1 MIDDET
7 LPKIGII
14 TSHVGGVIN
23 ITNTLFD
30 SNVVG
35 HNDTDFD
42 TLKAIIFT
50 VELDPT
56 YSNNTIKTEL
66 SLSDSVFV
74 NNEGMTFAL
83 VMAGLW
89 SDSDVSQSN
98 NTQGNNE
105 LFQPYDHACYGVGQ
119 LNQDYYYYYDYYNK
133 REWDYLN
140 STQFQPECLV
150 SFAATESDLELTLSP
165 TSSPTNKISQ
175 APSTSDPTSI
185 TETPDQSTLSF
196 PFTSSPSSLPTIS
209 KASSST
215 HPNSQAPFTSDP
227 TSSTN
232 TTTSSPTISQAPST
246 SDPTHSESARPTNAR
261 TSSPTI
267 SQAPSMSDPTSSTN
281 APTSLPTIS
290 QAPPTT
296 DPTVYSL
303 TNSSISLPPSDPP
316 ARITLDPTPTTKPTK
331 SFSNS
336 PSLSLSYSLT
346 YSSTNTPT
354 SSSPTSSSHPSSSPT
369 DSNSPSGSPTEWKNC
384 WAEDFPEKVRNEEL
398 KLGSKAKLLDPIRIY
413 RMCPG
418 STAKIAKYDWD
429 NKEYN
434 TDDGSSEPLVI
445 WNSNVHIVCG
455 WNHTDCT
462 FTGGSI
468 HIEVS
473 PANYIDKDFK
483 SRKLQN
489 IVIKGIQFT
498 KSEYT
503 NVLLYG
509 YPITYGYGKIGSDV
523 TITESK
529 FYVSFL
535 PYLPFHRQFI
545 IIYQPSFYLLFT
557 ALFRIIKLSQILN
570 LILDL
575 RSSMGLHNLLFK
587 IAVLKTTQLQVVAII
602 QILVSSLQEGRLI
615 FLF

>member
-1 MIDDET
+1 
-7 LPKIGII
+7 
-14 TSHVGGVIN
+14 
-23 ITNTLFD
+23 
-30 SNVVG
+30 
-35 HNDTDFD
+35 
-42 TLKAIIFT
+42 
-50 VELDPT
+50 
-56 YSNNTIKTEL
+56 
-66 SLSDSVFV
+66 
-74 NNEGMTFAL
+74 
-83 VMAGLW
+83 
-89 SDSDVSQSN
+89 
-98 NTQGNNE
+98 
-105 LFQPYDHACYGVGQ
+105 
-119 LNQDYYYYYDYYNK
+119 
-133 REWDYLN
+133 
-140 STQFQPECLV
+140 
-150 SFAATESDLELTLSP
+150 
-165 TSSPTNKISQ
+165 
-175 APSTSDPTSI
+175 
-185 TETPDQSTLSF
+185 
-196 PFTSSPSSLPTIS
+196 
-209 KASSST
+209 
-215 HPNSQAPFTSDP
+215 
-227 TSSTN
+227 
-232 TTTSSPTISQAPST
+232 
-246 SDPTHSESARPTNAR
+246 
-261 TSSPTI
+261 
-267 SQAPSMSDPTSSTN
+267 MSDPTSSTN

-346 YSSTNTPT
+346 YNSTNTPT

-369 DSNSPSGSPTEWKNC
+369 DSNSPSGSPTESKNC
-384 WAEDFPEKVRNEEL
+384 WAEDFPEKVRNAEL

-429 NKEYN
+429 TKVYN

-473 PANYIDKDFK
+473 PANYIVDKEGVDKDFK
-483 SRKLQN
+483 ARKLQN

-498 KSEYT
+498 KCDYT

-509 YPITYGYGKIGSDV
+509 FPLPPYSFGKIGSDV

-575 RSSMGLHNLLFK
+575 MSSMGLHNLLFK
-587 IAVLKTTQLQVVAII
+587 IAVLKTTQLQVVTII
-602 QILVSSLQEGRLI
+602 QILVSSWQEGRLI